1 MRGAFALLVTLV
13 TLTRGLGV
21 ELVISAFLAGA
32 ITNLLGGNDKRPLRE
47 KLDAIGY
54 GSLGTDQLANCLGNP
69 SSKIDN
75 RQASARG

>member
-1 MRGAFALLVTLV
+1 MATL
-13 TLTRGLGV
+13 RRARSPKSIGLGWLRPV
-21 ELVISAFLAGA
+21 PI
-32 ITNLLGGNDKRPLRE
+32 LLGGDDKTPLRE

-75 RQASARG
+75 RRASARR